1 MVSSDI
7 KGILRKVL
15 GVLKREE
22 LGEVVQKWGVFG
34 EERVQEVTQL
44 ANSTRPMVPRK
55 SITEKIVQECLKQKI
70 SKKQITELD
79 LLCYM
84 RHPEKKKWSV
94 YELKGLGEDHN
105 KKAFD
110 PQGYFD
116 KLTKHLSVYFKHDL
130 CMDKRGEAIW
140 LRIGVYDSGKDSA
153 NAFSSNA
160 IYVVYHPHSRHL
172 ILSVVKKALVQFVM
186 QALILS
192 LDCTSCKETKLTG
205 YHLDSLAD
213 LTLNSASQGWFSKFR
228 HNQVDTNPLVK
239 TQTRKRRGDSLDLED
254 KSLISENVEDEE
266 NQTKDLDSSFGPNK
280 QPKLERI
287 CYEMENKFRGT
298 RAAPRMATRQEPFR
312 CTVKFEGPDVLEGL
326 RQLHPS
332 GISSSAL
339 PYLFEQVLSTGKNH
353 FRIYDKSSRDRKGS

>member
-15 GVLKREE
+15 CVLKREE
-22 LGEVVQKWGVFG
+22 LGEVVKKWGVFG
-34 EERVQEVTQL
+34 EESIREVTHL
-44 ANSTRPMVPRK
+44 ANSVGRTVPRK
-55 SITEKIVQECLKQKI
+55 SITEKIVQECVKQKI
-70 SKKQITELD
+70 SNKQISELD
-79 LLCYM
+79 LLCSI
-84 RHPEKKKWSV
+84 RHPEKKKWCV
-94 YELKGLGEDHN
+94 YELKGLSEDHS

-110 PQGYFD
+110 PQVYFD
-116 KLTKHLSVYFKHDL
+116 KFTKHISVYFKHDL

-140 LRIGVYDSGKDSA
+140 LRIGIYDSGKDSA
-153 NAFSSNA
+153 YFFSSNT
-160 IYVVYHPHSRHL
+160 IYVVYYPHSRHL
-172 ILSVVKKALVQFVM
+172 IVSVRKKGLMQFVM

-192 LDCTSCKETKLTG
+192 LGCTSCKETKLTG

-213 LTLNSASQGWFSKFR
+213 LTLNPASQGWFSKFR

-266 NQTKDLDSSFGPNK
+266 KCQKDLDSSFGTNK

-287 CYEMENKFRGT
+287 VYEMENKFRGT

-312 CTVKFEGPDVLEGL
+312 CVVKFEGPNVLEGL

-332 GISSSAL
+332 GISSTAL

-353 FRIYDKSSRDRKGS
+353 FRIYDKSSRDRTGS